1 MFDTIFK
8 LKRNEKDV
16 LSETIRQMDV
26 NYVKMVYELEKV
38 KNLNHKI
45 DTLNSKMRAFE
56 EVASTS
62 GIEIKPQTMT
72 VKTKDAIKLI
82 LQKHQ
87 ELTSS
92 ELSRIIKLS
101 RTRCNEYLKDMEN
114 EGILVSRVNCR
125 KKLYSL
131 RQ

>member
-1 MFDTIFK
+1 MLGSIFK
-8 LKRNEKDV
+8 FKRNEKDM

-38 KNLNHKI
+38 RNLNRKI
-45 DTLNSKMRAFE
+45 DTINSRIKAFE
-56 EVASTS
+56 EVASTN
-62 GIEIKPQTMT
+62 GLEIKPQTMT

-82 LQKHQ
+82 LQKHH

-101 RTRCNEYLKDMEN
+101 RTRCNEYLKEMEN
-114 EGILVSRVNCR
+114 EGILTSKINCR

>member
-82 LQKHQ
+82 LQKYQ

-92 ELSRIIKLS
+92 ELSRVIKLS

-114 EGILVSRVNCR
+114 EGILVSRTNCR

>member
-1 MFDTIFK
+1 VFETIFK
-8 LKRNEKDV
+8 QKRNEKDV
-16 LSETIRQMDV
+16 LSETIRQMDA
-26 NYVKMVYELEKV
+26 NYAKMIYELEKV
-38 KNLNHKI
+38 RNLNHKI

>member
-114 EGILVSRVNCR
+114 EGILVSRINCR

>member
-1 MFDTIFK
+1 VFDTIFK

>member
-8 LKRNEKDV
+8 QKRNEKDM
-16 LSETIRQMDV
+16 LNETIRQMDV
-26 NYVKMVYELEKV
+26 NYVKMIYELEKV
-38 KNLNHKI
+38 RNLNRKI
-45 DTLNSKMRAFE
+45 DTISSKIRAFE

-82 LQKHQ
+82 LQKHK

-101 RTRCNEYLKDMEN
+101 RTRCNEYLKEMEN
-114 EGILVSRVNCR
+114 DGILVSRINCR
-125 KKLYSL
+125 KKIYSL

>member
-1 MFDTIFK
+1 VFDTIFK

-114 EGILVSRVNCR
+114 EGFLVSRINCR